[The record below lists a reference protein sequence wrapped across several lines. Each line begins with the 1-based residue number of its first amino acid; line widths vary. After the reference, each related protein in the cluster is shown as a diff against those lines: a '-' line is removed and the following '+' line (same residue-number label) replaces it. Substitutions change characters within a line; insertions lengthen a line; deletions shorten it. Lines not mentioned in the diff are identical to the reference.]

1 MKRTWIA
8 IAAALM
14 TMACASAE
22 AQQTA
27 PQPPPC
33 TGAEFHQMDFW
44 LGTWDARY
52 ANDPSAP
59 PDGQNVIT
67 REYGGCVIQEQFDGG
82 PAAQGLIGHSV
93 STFHRP
99 MGKWRQTWVDNQG
112 GYFALTGGPV
122 GDDFVLENTRLS
134 DTAPYMRM
142 LFEDITPNSF
152 TWRWQQS
159 QDAGTTWTDQWV
171 IYYAR
176 RQS

>member
-8 IAAALM
+8 IAAAM
-14 TMACASAE
+14 MVMACASAQ
-22 AQQTA
+22 AQQQPAQSA
-27 PQPPPC
+27 PC
-33 TGAEFHQMDFW
+33 AGAEFHQMDFW

-52 ANDPSAP
+52 ANDPGAP
-59 PDGQNVIT
+59 PDGRNVIT

-112 GYFALTGGPV
+112 GYYALTGGPA
-122 GDDFVLENTRLS
+122 GDDFVLENMRPS
-134 DTAPYMRM
+134 NNAPYMRM
-142 LFEDITPNSF
+142 LFEEITADSF

-159 QDAGTTWTDQWV
+159 TDAGATWSDQWV
-171 IYYAR
+171 IYYTR
-176 RQS
+176 RTS